1 MAVANKLDKLLPI
14 AKRVLRYLKGAAD
27 VGLIYPIMKR
37 TDLIVSGVVDSDFA
51 GDTTKKSTY
60 CRYTY
65 LDRCLINFTT
75 KLQKTVATSTCNA
88 EFNGI
93 AEAMTDVIYYRACT
107 AELKGKFWPKE
118 LSPFTVNYPLCDCP
132 RAKKKAQPAAICTT
146 PSIQNTARA
155 ARYCVQI
162 PKLALEDGEGQ
173 RRRTQTPHP

>member
-14 AKRVLRYLKGAAD
+14 AKRVLRYLKGAAE

-37 TDLIVSGVVDSDFA
+37 NDLIVSGVVDSDFA

-88 EFNGI
+88 GFNGI

-118 LSPFTVNYPLCDCP
+118 LSLHSKLSAVQLSKSQRN
-132 RAKKKAQPAAICTT
+132 A
-146 PSIQNTARA
+146 PSKQRTRSS
-155 ARYCVQI
+155 
-162 PKLALEDGEGQ
+162 ALGDQE
-173 RRRTQTPHP
+173 